1 MNTDNSWLLDLPLD
15 FDAGAEDTTA
25 EDVEFGVGDS
35 VDCYRTNER
44 GIPVACT
51 QNRLVLHLDSD
62 ECVVRVNGMAGLFD
76 SRTGWHKTDPCLQ
89 IRYSWFN

>member
-1 MNTDNSWLLDLPLD
+1 MKTENSWLLDLPLD
-15 FDAGAEDTTA
+15 FDAETEET
-25 EDVEFGVGDS
+25 EDVEFAVGDS

-51 QNRLVLHLDSD
+51 QNRLVLHLDGD

-76 SRTGWHKTDPCLQ
+76 SQTGWHKTDLRLQ
-89 IRYSWFN
+89 IRRSWCN